1 MCGFQIQETRT
12 HIFFSRPAASLW
24 NFVREALAL
33 EWQAPD
39 LSEFLEVQTKHTGRR
54 RRPFWLVFA
63 VITWTQWTVR
73 DKMVIKR
80 VFLQCASDS
89 VFKILAFLRQWYP
102 LCRQRDRDRLDGM
115 IDDLLVAVR
124 QLASHP
130 IR

>member
-1 MCGFQIQETRT
+1 MKIKIFVWQLLYNRLPSGLEVVKRHGPGDGLSLLCVVPKSGT

-24 NFVREALAL
+24 DFVREALGL

-39 LSEFLEVQTKHTGRR
+39 LSEFLEAQTKHTGRR

-89 VFKILAFLRQWYP
+89 V
-102 LCRQRDRDRLDGM
+102 
-115 IDDLLVAVR
+115 
-124 QLASHP
+124 
-130 IR
+130 